1 VDKRATTPAAKDLGH
16 GPNIVEHGGE
26 GLEDVEGADDQNGQ
40 EQGLITKLCVFYQ
53 LLFNRLLIDILLFQT
68 LLIYS

>member
-1 VDKRATTPAAKDLGH
+1 MDKRATTPAAKDMAPTLLTS
-16 GPNIVEHGGE
+16 VGE

-53 LLFNRLLIDILLFQT
+53 LLFNRLLIDILLLQT